1 MKFMCHWESFSTWGS
16 SESSHNNRILF
27 RFFEVRTTTAY
38 YTDLGV
44 NVTDVGPTPLRNNP
58 AYVSVYMTWLYLVVM
73 YFLPFVGLTGFNL
86 FIYKQV

>member
-1 MKFMCHWESFSTWGS
+1 M
-16 SESSHNNRILF
+16 
-27 RFFEVRTTTAY
+27 
-38 YTDLGV
+38 